1 MIKLANEIQ
10 KHCETFKG
18 LKSLSHVGKGLTP
31 LHVATMFYKTINLE
45 IIENILEVETIK
57 NPKDTEGNTP
67 LHQAARKGNFEAF
80 LLIKEKVDYINP
92 KNEHGNTPLHGLR
105 TPNEGINQIY
115 LKNWAEVADKIC
127 FGRIKK
133 FGSGSEFSAVQ

>member
-67 LHQAARKGNFEAF
+67 LHHAARKGNFEAF
-80 LLIKEKVDYINP
+80 LLIKEKVDDINP
-92 KNEHGNTPLHGLR
+92 KNEHGNTPLHRAALSEIDGAKKLLNLYKKTLLKKTLR
-105 TPNEGINQIY
+105 IY
-115 LKNWAEVADKIC
+115 LE
-127 FGRIKK
+127 
-133 FGSGSEFSAVQ
+133 